1 FMARLTLE
9 TAAGRATD
17 VQLAPGDGAS
27 TTLLIATSEGTAELW
42 QVDQQAKGQRLHT
55 FSGHQDWVTSVAFSP
70 DGQTVASAS
79 RDRTLKLWQRDGK
92 LIKTL
97 SGHTGWVNRV
107 RFSPDGQTL
116 ASASEDGTVRL
127 WQRDGTPI
135 KTLAKEG
142 TSTTGSPARAT
153 DIAFSPDGQTL
164 AATSAAGTVRL
175 WSLTTG
181 SLQYQFSPAETDA
194 AAAGSQPSSQLNA
207 IAFSADGKTLAIAGA
222 NAQIQLWRA
231 ADGLKLDTLLGH
243 TGEVTGLSFSADGLL
258 ASASTDATVRLWTIQ
273 PPSPLADLGIQGVS
287 VSPTA
292 TNPYLFATA
301 DFEGQVTLWKYLP
314 GDELIPI
321 RTLNGHQGVVE
332 AVAFDPAGTQLASA
346 GSDGQIILWRVA
358 DGTRLATAAPAGDRV
373 TSVAFSPDG
382 RRLASGSADHTVRL
396 WSLGEDA
403 LNLVATLTGHTD
415 EVTSVSFHP
424 RQPLLIS
431 GSYDQTVRLWQ
442 IPSASKDKTPQKAT
456 LIQTLSQSNGAI
468 SSVQFSPA
476 GDRFAAGSADGRLY
490 IWQLRGQSAQLRT
503 TLGRHDGGVSSLTF
517 SADGQTLVSSSANG
531 TLQLWR
537 ADAGQHLKVLLGHRG
552 AVNALSLSADNLLV
566 VGGGTQGG
574 LSLWDLELPELIEE
588 SCDRLSNYLLTNPT
602 LTPSERTL
610 CQNLSDDVQ

>member
-1 FMARLTLE
+1 M
-9 TAAGRATD
+9 
-17 VQLAPGDGAS
+17 
-27 TTLLIATSEGTAELW
+27 
-42 QVDQQAKGQRLHT
+42 
-55 FSGHQDWVTSVAFSP
+55 
-70 DGQTVASAS
+70 
-79 RDRTLKLWQRDGK
+79 

-97 SGHTGWVNRV
+97 AGEGPPTRSPV
-107 RFSPDGQTL
+107 RT
-116 ASASEDGTVRL
+116 
-127 WQRDGTPI
+127 
-135 KTLAKEG
+135 
-142 TSTTGSPARAT
+142 T

-175 WSLTTG
+175 WSLPTG
-181 SLQYQFSPAETDA
+181 SLQYQLSSAETDA
-194 AAAGSQPSSQLNA
+194 AAADSQPSAQLNA
-207 IAFSADGKTLAIAGA
+207 IAFSADGKTFAIAGA

-243 TGEVTGLSFSADGLL
+243 TGEVTGLSFSANGLL

-292 TNPYLFATA
+292 TNPHLFATA

-314 GDELIPI
+314 GGEPTPL
-321 RTLNGHQGVVE
+321 RTLSGHQGAVE
-332 AVAFDPAGTQLASA
+332 AVAFNPAGTQLASA
-346 GSDGQIILWRVA
+346 GSDGQIILWRVV
-358 DGTRLATAAPAGDRV
+358 DGTRLATAAPSGERV

-382 RRLASGSADHTVRL
+382 QQLAAGSADHTVRL

-403 LNLVATLTGHTD
+403 LDLVATLTGHTD
-415 EVTSVSFHP
+415 EVTSVSFDPH
-424 RQPLLIS
+424 QPLLLS

-442 IPSASKDKTPQKAT
+442 ISASSENKPPEVT
-456 LIQTLSQSNGAI
+456 LVQTLSPSNGAI
-468 SSVQFSPA
+468 STVQFSPA

-490 IWQLRGQSAQLRT
+490 VWQLRGQSAQLRA

-517 SADGQTLVSSSANG
+517 SANGQTLISSSANG

-537 ADAGQHLKVLLGHRG
+537 ADTGQRLKVLLGHWG
-552 AVNALSLSADNLLV
+552 AVNALSLSADNRLV

-610 CQNLSDDVQ
+610 CQNL